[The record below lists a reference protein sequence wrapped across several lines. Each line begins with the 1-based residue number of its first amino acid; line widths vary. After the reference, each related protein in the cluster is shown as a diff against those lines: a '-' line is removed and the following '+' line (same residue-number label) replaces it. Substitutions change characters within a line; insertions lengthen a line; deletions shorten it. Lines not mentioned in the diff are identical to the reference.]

1 LKSETKAKKLQA
13 KADAEGDLTDTTTTR
28 DADVKYLAD
37 LIAMFELKA
46 ADFESCQQ
54 LRAKELEAVAKAIEI
69 TSSNDASGN
78 EVKHLPSLVQKTALT
93 QVRASTRG
101 ETQQLAIEY
110 LQIQGKRLDSR
121 VLSAL
126 AVRVSDDP
134 FTKVKKMI
142 KGLIARL
149 MEKANKEAEHKVGT
163 TLICPV

>member
-1 LKSETKAKKLQA
+1 VVAISALTCSSSSRWT
-13 KADAEGDLTDTTTTR
+13 LTDTTTTR

-37 LIAMFELKA
+37 LTAACKLKPA
-46 ADFESCQQ
+46 NFESRQQ
-54 LRAKELEAVAKAIEI
+54 LRTKSLKWSRRQSRSCPAM
-69 TSSNDASGN
+69 TSAAT
-78 EVKHLPSLVQKTALT
+78 EKHLPSLVQKTAVT
-93 QVRASTRG
+93 QLRASTRG
-101 ETQQLAIEY
+101 EVQQLAIEY
-110 LQIQGKRLDSR
+110 LQIQGKRLNSR

-149 MEKANKEAEHKVGT
+149 MEEANKEAEHKVGT